1 MAQIIVCC
9 AQKGGCAKTVT
20 VHNLSYDAVVIG
32 HTQFEK
38 IPLSPERQRSII
50 QQQIDDVVD
59 GIESHY
65 DQVYSGS
72 VESNG
77 AIGEVLESLF
87 MRFNLEFPA
96 DYRSRSMS
104 VSDVVVLH
112 ENGNDRAYFCDSIG
126 FAEVPQFFQSG
137 LVVTMDTD
145 GLAVDGHF
153 GTWHS
158 IDTKQIGGK
167 GFYLMEHDEYGD
179 EAASI
184 IVDATGKLV
193 AEDLWEGFTPEI
205 VAMIAQEQ
213 GLHADLENYL
223 AAAEGYSEENY
234 NQIDGRMDTQSKL
247 TPGDDTESQP
257 EKQPNQKPSVLEK
270 LQQKKDAVEE
280 QKKLPPLPQRET
292 GRDHTTLE

>member
-1 MAQIIVCC
+1 M
-9 AQKGGCAKTVT
+9 
-20 VHNLSYDAVVIG
+20 
-32 HTQFEK
+32 EK
-38 IPLSPERQRSII
+38 HKLK
-50 QQQIDDVVD
+50 VD
-59 GIESHY
+59 QNHY
-65 DQVYSGS
+65 DRVYSGS
-72 VESNG
+72 VESKG
-77 AIGEVLESLF
+77 ATGEVLESLF

-126 FAEVPQFFQSG
+126 FVEVPQFFQSG

-145 GLAVDGHF
+145 GLAMDGHF
-153 GTWHS
+153 DTWHS

-167 GFYLMEHDEYGD
+167 DFYLMEHDEYGD

-223 AAAEGYSEENY
+223 ATAEGYSEENY

-270 LQQKKDAVEE
+270 LKQKKDAVEE

>member
-1 MAQIIVCC
+1 
-9 AQKGGCAKTVT
+9 
-20 VHNLSYDAVVIG
+20 
-32 HTQFEK
+32 
-38 IPLSPERQRSII
+38 
-50 QQQIDDVVD
+50 
-59 GIESHY
+59 
-65 DQVYSGS
+65 
-72 VESNG
+72 
-77 AIGEVLESLF
+77 
-87 MRFNLEFPA
+87 
-96 DYRSRSMS
+96 
-104 VSDVVVLH
+104 
-112 ENGNDRAYFCDSIG
+112 
-126 FAEVPQFFQSG
+126 
-137 LVVTMDTD
+137 MDTT

-167 GFYLMEHDEYGD
+167 DFYLMEHDEYGD

-213 GLHADLENYL
+213 RLHADPENYL

-257 EKQPNQKPSVLEK
+257 EKQRNQKPSVLEK
-270 LQQKKDAVEE
+270 LKQKKDAVEE
-280 QKKLPPLPQRET
+280 TPSF
-292 GRDHTTLE
+292 TTTRNGA

>member
-1 MAQIIVCC
+1 M
-9 AQKGGCAKTVT
+9 
-20 VHNLSYDAVVIG
+20 
-32 HTQFEK
+32 
-38 IPLSPERQRSII
+38 
-50 QQQIDDVVD
+50 
-59 GIESHY
+59 
-65 DQVYSGS
+65 YSGS

-77 AIGEVLESLF
+77 ATGEVLESLF

-126 FAEVPQFFQSG
+126 FVEVPQFFQPSM
-137 LVVTMDTD
+137 VVTMDTN

-167 GFYLMEHDEYGD
+167 DFYLMEHDEYGD

-257 EKQPNQKPSVLEK
+257 EKQPNQKPSALGK
-270 LQQKKDAVEE
+270 LKQKKDAVEE

>member
-1 MAQIIVCC
+1 
-9 AQKGGCAKTVT
+9 
-20 VHNLSYDAVVIG
+20 
-32 HTQFEK
+32 
-38 IPLSPERQRSII
+38 
-50 QQQIDDVVD
+50 
-59 GIESHY
+59 
-65 DQVYSGS
+65 
-72 VESNG
+72 
-77 AIGEVLESLF
+77 
-87 MRFNLEFPA
+87 
-96 DYRSRSMS
+96 MS

-126 FAEVPQFFQSG
+126 FAEVPQFFQPG
-137 LVVTMDTD
+137 LAVTMDTD
-145 GLAVDGHF
+145 GLTVDGHF

-167 GFYLMEHDEYGD
+167 DFYLMEHDEYGD

-193 AEDLWEGFTPEI
+193 AEDLWEGFSPAV

-213 GLHADLENYL
+213 GLQAAPENYL

-234 NQIDGRMDTQSKL
+234 NQIDGRMDIQSKL
-247 TPGDDTESQP
+247 TPGDDTESKP

-270 LQQKKDAVEE
+270 LKQKKDAVEE

>member
-1 MAQIIVCC
+1 MSKIDYELYQVK
-9 AQKGGCAKTVT
+9 KGEEHLDYLFTS
-20 VHNLSYDAVVIG
+20 LSLL
-32 HTQFEK
+32 EK
-38 IPLSPERQRSII
+38 LKLK
-50 QQQIDDVVD
+50 VD
-59 GIESHY
+59 QSHY

-77 AIGEVLESLF
+77 ATGEVLESLF

-112 ENGNDRAYFCDSIG
+112 ENGTDRAYFCDSIG
-126 FAEVPQFFQSG
+126 FVEVPQFFQSS
-137 LVVTMDTD
+137 LTVTMDTS

-167 GFYLMEHDEYGD
+167 DFYLMEHDEYGD

-234 NQIDGRMDTQSKL
+234 NQIDGRMDTRA
-247 TPGDDTESQP
+247 
-257 EKQPNQKPSVLEK
+257 N
-270 LQQKKDAVEE
+270 
-280 QKKLPPLPQRET
+280 
-292 GRDHTTLE
+292 